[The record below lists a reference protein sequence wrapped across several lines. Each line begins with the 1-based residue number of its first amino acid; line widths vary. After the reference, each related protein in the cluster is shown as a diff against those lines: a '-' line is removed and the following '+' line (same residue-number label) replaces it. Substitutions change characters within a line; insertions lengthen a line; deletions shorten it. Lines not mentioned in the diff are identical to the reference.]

1 MVDSSAGGARR
12 SSVCS
17 LQRGQGARVPIIS
30 AGKVKE
36 PPHSA
41 QMPGKRLVGFI
52 ALAEIP
58 ENVAAVTPL
67 RIFRLARMPDPGII
81 LRQ

>member
-1 MVDSSAGGARR
+1 
-12 SSVCS
+12 
-17 LQRGQGARVPIIS
+17 VPIIS

-41 QMPGKRLVGFI
+41 QTPGKRLVGLI
-52 ALAEIP
+52 TLAGIP

-81 LRQ
+81 FCQ